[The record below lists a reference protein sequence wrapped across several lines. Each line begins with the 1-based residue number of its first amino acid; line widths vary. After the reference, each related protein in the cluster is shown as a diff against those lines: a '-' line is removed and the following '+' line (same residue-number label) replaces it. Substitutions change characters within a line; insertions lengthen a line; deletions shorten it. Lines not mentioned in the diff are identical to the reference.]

1 MPPIYGHVA
10 IISEVG
16 KNYIVIAQQNSF
28 SPFVR
33 IPLNEDNGNWYIQSS
48 CIGFLRIPD
57 EI

>member
-16 KNYIVIAQQNSF
+16 KDYIVIAQQNSS
-28 SPFVR
+28 SPFAK
-33 IPLNEDNGNWYIQSS
+33 IGLKEESGNWHIQSN